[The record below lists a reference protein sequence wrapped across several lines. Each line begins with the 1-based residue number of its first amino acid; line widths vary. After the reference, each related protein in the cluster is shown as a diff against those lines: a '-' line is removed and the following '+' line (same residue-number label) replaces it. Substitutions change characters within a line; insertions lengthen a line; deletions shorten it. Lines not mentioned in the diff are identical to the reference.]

1 MLTGVNGMEIR
12 ELFAKL
18 ERINDPRQAW
28 KVKHKMADVVAI
40 VLLST
45 LGDANDWEE
54 IQMFAVMNEAI
65 LRDYLELAN
74 GIPSHDTIQR
84 VMGVIDPKV
93 LQGFVLEWKELIDAN
108 EKETLR
114 KILNLDGKT
123 MRGSGDANHKALHV
137 VSAWSKEDGIC
148 LGQRTVREKEN
159 EIVAIPDLLDNLRI
173 SGYTVTIDAMGCQ
186 KKIATKIRQKHADYV
201 LAVKGNQET
210 LHNELIEY
218 FGDEELCHRIKS
230 AGNYHATLEKH
241 RGQIE
246 RREYYQ
252 TDDISWYED
261 KKLWTGLKSIGMTQN
276 TIEKA
281 GKVTIERR
289 YYISSLAPDIEFFSK
304 TVRQH
309 WSIESMHWQLDVTFR
324 EDNNTTMDTIA
335 AENLN
340 IIRKWAMSILKL
352 LDVGR
357 KVSLKGKRKMVG
369 WNPVKYLTMA
379 LGV

>member
-1 MLTGVNGMEIR
+1 MEIK

-28 KVKHKMADVVAI
+28 KVKHKMTDIVAI

-54 IQMFAVMNEAI
+54 IQMFAVMNEDI

-93 LQGFVLEWKELIDAN
+93 LQSFVLEWKELVDAN

-114 KILNLDGKT
+114 KILNIDGKT
-123 MRGSGDANHKALHV
+123 MRGSGDVNHKPLHV
-137 VSAWSKEDGIC
+137 VSAWSKEDGIS
-148 LGQRTVREKEN
+148 LGQQTVKEKSN
-159 EIVAIPDLLDNLRI
+159 EITAIPELLDQLRI

-186 KKIATKIRQKHADYV
+186 TKIATKIRQKHADYV
-201 LAVKGNQET
+201 LAVKGNQGT

-218 FGDEELCHRIKS
+218 FNDEDLCRRIKE
-230 AGNYHATLEKH
+230 AGQYHSTLEKH

-252 TDDISWYED
+252 TDDIHWYED
-261 KKLWTGLKSIGMTQN
+261 RKQWTGLKSFGMSQN
-276 TIEKA
+276 TIEKN
-281 GKVTIERR
+281 GNLTIERR
-289 YYISSLAPDIEFFSK
+289 YYICSLGLDIQFFAR

-309 WSIESMHWQLDVTFR
+309 WSVESMHWQLDVTFR
-324 EDNNTTMDTIA
+324 EDNNTTLDTRA

-340 IIRKWAMSILKL
+340 IIRKWSLGILKL

-357 KVSLKGKRKMVG
+357 KVSLKNKRKMVG
-369 WNPVKYLTMA
+369 WNPIKYLSMV
-379 LGV
+379 LGI